1 MLFIDYTILI
11 LKDFE
16 EKKSANLLSPLLV
29 NPTTAQIKKEC
40 LHVYAARMN
49 KGDKVEE
56 STLMAFF
63 GVPSEGKNF
72 SYVIDKT
79 HPDKFRPIQSFM
91 KGKIK
96 NPSSENVE
104 LLAWLI
110 DFNPRPFGRVK
121 DREIL
126 VEEILNK
133 EPKAIER
140 SGTSSNIKEEVEVTT
155 TVKEERIELPISNN
169 LYQKKKNKL
178 RWVAVVLLMLAILF
192 GSLYFTSKKEIK
204 YGNIYSGECMTWEND
219 HYKKVACST
228 KRERNRI
235 VLPFD
240 EKMTLTFKKITRE
253 DTITASSIG
262 HIYYIKR
269 QGELEFFTCA
279 GYHPIEVN
287 RPLKVMSQHIYK
299 TYLAQKNTALEGISI
314 K

>member
-29 NPTTAQIKKEC
+29 NPTTVQIKKEC

-110 DFNPRPFGRVK
+110 DFNPRPYGRVK
-121 DREIL
+121 DRRVL
-126 VEEILNK
+126 VVDIINTD
-133 EPKAIER
+133 PKAIE
-140 SGTSSNIKEEVEVTT
+140 SPGTSSKIKGEVEVTT
-155 TVKEERIELPISNN
+155 TVKEERIELPLANN
-169 LYQKKKNKL
+169 SIQKEKNKPT
-178 RWVAVVLLMLAILF
+178 WAAVIVLMLVILF
-192 GSLYFTSKKEIK
+192 GSLYFTSKREAN
-204 YGNIYSGECMTWEND
+204 YGNVYTGECMTWEND

-240 EKMTLTFKKITRE
+240 EKMMRTFKKITRE
-253 DTITASSIG
+253 DTITSSSIG
-262 HIYYIKR
+262 HIFYIKR
-269 QGELEFFTCA
+269 QGELEFYTCA

-299 TYLAQKNTALEGISI
+299 TYLEQKNTNLKGVSI
-314 K
+314 N